1 LSDNLV
7 LNGDQFIRRARKW
20 ARANDRDIRVEASRG
35 KGGHQ
40 LLYIGSDMTI
50 VKTSEI
56 GAGLLRAMLKQLNI
70 PPEEF

>member
-1 LSDNLV
+1 M
-7 LNGDQFIRRARKW
+7 NGDQFIRRARKW
-20 ARANDRDIRVEASRG
+20 AKANHSDFRVDSSRG

-40 LLYIGSDMTI
+40 LLYIGAAMTT